1 MNLEYFPIESQA
13 FTTDNDK
20 ALEDTYSQLAENY
33 HQFETAL
40 SRMSTRIATVFAS
53 MKELPFVWYRAKG
66 MDGSSAATFRDL
78 VPVKLAS
85 AIWNSI
91 SMYKTTIA
99 NFLQTET
106 CDLVIVDRSLD
117 LIAPIIHEWAYDPMC
132 HDLLDLEGNKYV
144 QEVPGQSGSETQRK
158 ELLLENHDA
167 VWLEMRHL
175 HIAEGCCFLF
185 LFSVHIKYYKF

>member
-20 ALEDTYSQLAENY
+20 ALEDTYSQLAENSR
-33 HQFETAL
+33 QFEAAL
-40 SRMSTRIATVFAS
+40 NTMSTRIATVFAS

-66 MDGSSAATFRDL
+66 MDGSSAATFCDL

-85 AIWNSI
+85 AVWNSI

-99 NFLQTET
+99 NFPQIET

-117 LIAPIIHEWAYDPMC
+117 LWLQLQIAPIIHEWTYDSMC

-144 QEVPGQSGSETQRK
+144 QEVQF
-158 ELLLENHDA
+158 
-167 VWLEMRHL
+167 V
-175 HIAEGCCFLF
+175 
-185 LFSVHIKYYKF
+185 